1 MRKLPGCFL
10 PCVDDKAVDSVAL
23 GVSQHFGRKA
33 VRLGYEPDRPGMA
46 VFDEVQYTGKLLAT
60 GGTGQ
65 PQHHQYVFRPFFRN
79 HDSPKY
85 SKYCGKRNNAL
96 WPLWSLMSLCALRLL
111 AIVTMG

>member
-1 MRKLPGCFL
+1 MDDET
-10 PCVDDKAVDSVAL
+10 VDAVAL

-33 VRLGYEPDRPGMA
+33 VLSCCKPDFSCA
-46 VFDEVQYTGKLLAT
+46 TVFDEVQYSGKLLTT

-85 SKYCGKRNNAL
+85 SKYSGKAE
-96 WPLWSLMSLCALRLL
+96 
-111 AIVTMG
+111 